1 MPYAGTETG
10 FEDSLSDEPTFYVA
24 TRPKSASQARRAP
37 QEVIGEVGRT
47 RRKRLVS
54 SCALFAA
61 IPNLRIVL
69 PTSEMPADVFISH
82 STKDKTV
89 AEAVCHELEANG
101 IRCWIAPRDIE
112 FGSDWTEGITH
123 GIASCKVFV
132 LVFSDSANTSDH
144 VRREVAKAF
153 SLGLAVIPFRTE
165 DVAPNRSLSYFLE
178 TVHWL
183 DAFPYPAENYFG
195 TLADQIKRLLERPA
209 ATGEAGGAAA
219 QTIVAVAAPAQV
231 GGSHLSSSPS
241 AKEETKRA
249 SGVPPPAAAQAR
261 RAPREGAGLRLTFLR
276 FNLVFL
282 PILAAVV
289 GGAAAIIHSQLQNC
303 AQQQIV
309 AVAQVMLETAKASRK
324 YTTEQI
330 APLLESLQSSD
341 QQFHPQSIPFY
352 AATEAFNYFRQAH
365 PDFAYKE
372 AALNPT
378 NPRDR
383 TVDWEADI
391 VNAFQKD
398 PSKTEL
404 TGRRDTPL
412 GPSLFI
418 STPIKVDD
426 ASCLE
431 CHSTPD
437 KAPPGMVK
445 LYGSANGFGWQAG
458 DIIGAQIVSVPAALT
473 EKIAINAFQSI
484 FWWLIGIAIV
494 LFAVANG
501 ALFWVARQGRGT

>member
-1 MPYAGTETG
+1 M
-10 FEDSLSDEPTFYVA
+10 
-24 TRPKSASQARRAP
+24 
-37 QEVIGEVGRT
+37 
-47 RRKRLVS
+47 S
-54 SCALFAA
+54 S
-61 IPNLRIVL
+61 
-69 PTSEMPADVFISH
+69 DVFISH
-82 STKDKTV
+82 SNKDKNI
-89 AEAVCHELEANG
+89 AEAICHQLETGG

-112 FGSDWTEGITH
+112 FGADWTAGITQ

-183 DAFPYPAENYFG
+183 DAFPVPENYFG
-195 TLADQIKRLLERPA
+195 ALADQIKRLLAQPTSTDSGTQPGQPEIA
-209 ATGEAGGAAA
+209 A
-219 QTIVAVAAPAQV
+219 VKAPPV
-231 GGSHLSSSPS
+231 
-241 AKEETKRA
+241 T
-249 SGVPPPAAAQAR
+249 PPPSDLSRHSPAGAGETR
-261 RAPREGAGLRLTFLR
+261 RAPLSPAAPGPKKRFGDPTRALVR
-276 FNLVFL
+276 FNLIFL
-282 PILAAVV
+282 PILIAAV
-289 GGAAAIIHSQLQNC
+289 GGAAAVVHGQLSQI

-309 AVAQVMLETAKASRK
+309 GMAQVMLETARASRK

-330 APLLESLQSSD
+330 APLLERLQTSGE
-341 QQFHPQSIPFY
+341 QFHPQSIPFF

-391 VNAFQKD
+391 V
-398 PSKTEL
+398 SEL
-404 TGRRDTPL
+404 
-412 GPSLFI
+412 
-418 STPIKVDD
+418 DD

-437 KAPPGMVK
+437 KAPAGMVK
-445 LYGSANGFGWQAG
+445 LYGSANGFGWKSG
-458 DIIGAQIVSVPAALT
+458 DIVGAQIVSVPAALT
-473 EKIAINAFQSI
+473 EQIASNAYRSI
-484 FWWLIGIAIV
+484 LWWLIGIAIV
-494 LFAVANG
+494 VFGLANG
-501 ALFWVARQGRGT
+501 VLYWALRSAGRRE

>member
-1 MPYAGTETG
+1 M
-10 FEDSLSDEPTFYVA
+10 S
-24 TRPKSASQARRAP
+24 
-37 QEVIGEVGRT
+37 
-47 RRKRLVS
+47 
-54 SCALFAA
+54 
-61 IPNLRIVL
+61 
-69 PTSEMPADVFISH
+69 ADVFISH
-82 STKDKTV
+82 SNKDKTI
-89 AEAVCHELEANG
+89 AEAICHQLEANG
-101 IRCWIAPRDIE
+101 IRCWIAPRDIQ
-112 FGSDWTEGITH
+112 FGSDWTEGIMQ
-123 GIASCKVFV
+123 GISSCKVFV

-183 DAFPYPAENYFG
+183 DAFPSPTETYFG
-195 TLADQIKRLLERPA
+195 TLTDQIKRLLEQPVA
-209 ATGEAGGAAA
+209 DEKDGG
-219 QTIVAVAAPAQV
+219 QAAPTVVAIAASAQV
-231 GGSHLSSSPS
+231 GGSQLSSSPS
-241 AKEETKRA
+241 AKEETKRSPGVATPSA
-249 SGVPPPAAAQAR
+249 SQAR
-261 RAPREGAGLRLTFLR
+261 RAPREGNGLKKTFVR

-282 PILAAVV
+282 PILAAAI
-289 GGAAAIIHSQLQNC
+289 GATAAIVHSNLQEG
-303 AQQQIV
+303 AQQQV
-309 AVAQVMLETAKASRK
+309 VSMAKVMLETARASRK

-330 APLLESLQSSD
+330 APLLETLQPSD

-352 AATEAFNYFRQAH
+352 AATEAFNYFRQTH

-372 AALNPT
+372 AAPNPT

-391 VNAFQKD
+391 VNEFRND
-398 PSKTEL
+398 TSKKEL
-404 TGRRDTPL
+404 IGRRDTPL

-426 ASCLE
+426 ASCLQ

-445 LYGSANGFGWQAG
+445 LYGSANGFGWQSG

-473 EKIAINAFQSI
+473 EKLAGNSFRSI
-484 FWWLIGIAIV
+484 FWWLIGIGIVVLGVTNGV
-494 LFAVANG
+494 LFW
-501 ALFWVARQGRGT
+501 ALGSALRITQG

>member
-1 MPYAGTETG
+1 M
-10 FEDSLSDEPTFYVA
+10 S
-24 TRPKSASQARRAP
+24 
-37 QEVIGEVGRT
+37 
-47 RRKRLVS
+47 
-54 SCALFAA
+54 
-61 IPNLRIVL
+61 
-69 PTSEMPADVFISH
+69 ADVFISH
-82 STKDKTV
+82 SNKDKNI
-89 AEAVCHELEANG
+89 AEAICHQLETGG

-112 FGSDWTEGITH
+112 FGADWTAGITQ

-132 LVFSDSANTSDH
+132 LVFSDSANESDH

-165 DVAPNRSLSYFLE
+165 EVAPNRSLSYFLE

-183 DAFPYPAENYFG
+183 DAFPFPEKYFG
-195 TLADQIKRLLERPA
+195 ALADQIKRLLEQPTSADSRTHQGQPETA
-209 ATGEAGGAAA
+209 AVTA
-219 QTIVAVAAPAQV
+219 
-231 GGSHLSSSPS
+231 
-241 AKEETKRA
+241 
-249 SGVPPPAAAQAR
+249 PPPSDLSRHSPAGAGETR
-261 RAPREGAGLRLTFLR
+261 RAPLSPAAPGPKKRFGDPTRALVR
-276 FNLVFL
+276 FNLIFL
-282 PILAAVV
+282 PILIAAV
-289 GGAAAIIHSQLQNC
+289 GGAAAVVHGQLSQI

-309 AVAQVMLETAKASRK
+309 GMAQVMLETARASRK

-330 APLLESLQSSD
+330 APLLERLQTSGE
-341 QQFHPQSIPFY
+341 QFHPQSIPFF

-391 VNAFQKD
+391 VSEFRKD
-398 PSKTEL
+398 TSKTEL
-404 TGRRDTPL
+404 VGRRDTPI

-437 KAPPGMVK
+437 KAPAGMVK
-445 LYGSANGFGWQAG
+445 LYGSANGFGWKSG
-458 DIIGAQIVSVPAALT
+458 DIVGAQIVSVPASLT
-473 EKIAINAFQSI
+473 EQIASNAYRSI
-484 FWWLIGIAIV
+484 LWWLIGIAIV
-494 LFAVANG
+494 VFGLANG
-501 ALFWVARQGRGT
+501 VLYWALRSAGRRE

>member
-1 MPYAGTETG
+1 M
-10 FEDSLSDEPTFYVA
+10 SV
-24 TRPKSASQARRAP
+24 
-37 QEVIGEVGRT
+37 
-47 RRKRLVS
+47 
-54 SCALFAA
+54 
-61 IPNLRIVL
+61 
-69 PTSEMPADVFISH
+69 DVFISH
-82 STKDKTV
+82 SNQDKNI
-89 AEAVCHELEANG
+89 AEAICHQLETNG

-112 FGSDWTEGITH
+112 FGADWTAGITQ

-132 LVFSDSANTSDH
+132 LVFSDSANASDH

-165 DVAPNRSLSYFLE
+165 EVSPNRSLSYFLD

-183 DAFPYPAENYFG
+183 DAFPVPENYFG
-195 TLADQIKRLLERPA
+195 ALADQIKRLLAQPTSTEKGNQSAQQATTAVTAPPVTPAPSDLSRHSPAGAGEARRVPPSPA
-209 ATGEAGGAAA
+209 APDPKKRFGGP
-219 QTIVAVAAPAQV
+219 T
-231 GGSHLSSSPS
+231 
-241 AKEETKRA
+241 RA
-249 SGVPPPAAAQAR
+249 LV
-261 RAPREGAGLRLTFLR
+261 R
-276 FNLVFL
+276 FNLIFL
-282 PILAAVV
+282 PILIAAV
-289 GGAAAIIHSQLQNC
+289 GGAAAVIHGQLGQI

-309 AVAQVMLETAKASRK
+309 GMAQVMLETARASRK

-330 APLLESLQSSD
+330 APLLERPQTSD
-341 QQFHPQSIPFY
+341 EQFHPQSIPFY

-391 VNAFQKD
+391 VSEFRKD
-398 PSKTEL
+398 TSKTEL
-404 TGRRDTPL
+404 VGRRDTPI

-437 KAPPGMVK
+437 KAPAGMVK
-445 LYGSANGFGWQAG
+445 LYGSANGFGWKSG
-458 DIIGAQIVSVPAALT
+458 DIVGAQIVSVPAALT
-473 EKIAINAFQSI
+473 EQIASNAYRSI
-484 FWWLIGIAIV
+484 LWWLIGIAIAVFGLVNGV
-494 LFAVANG
+494 LYWALRSANS
-501 ALFWVARQGRGT
+501 APRE